1 MPLPFF
7 ERDVLG
13 SSKSTD
19 WVCASSTLF
28 GVEVAEAAQ
37 AVCKLIA
44 GGKALSGQLLLA
56 SSTHE
61 ALLMPWLLPVGN
73 ASCSDSLLALDTLHG
88 KLLFIAGYT
97 KVLIVLRDEA
107 LCPNRLLAAVADK
120 AGLVPAVALVFHL
133 PSTWHNSL
141 LALITFGRVFI
152 GVAVSTKQM
161 FLFCSKRF
169 VHQ

>member
-1 MPLPFF
+1 MPLSFF
-7 ERDVLG
+7 KRDVLG
-13 SSKSTD
+13 SSESTD

-28 GVEVAEAAQ
+28 GVQVAEAAQ
-37 AVCKLIA
+37 AVCKLIP

-56 SSTHE
+56 RSTHK

-73 ASCSDSLLALDTLHG
+73 ASCGDSLLALDTLHG
-88 KLLFIAGYT
+88 KLLFIAGDT

-107 LCPNRLLAAVADK
+107 LCPNRLLAVAADK

-141 LALITFGRVFI
+141 LALITFGRVFV
-152 GVAVSTKQM
+152 GVAVSTK
-161 FLFCSKRF
+161 
-169 VHQ
+169 

>member
-7 ERDVLG
+7 KGDVLG

-19 WVCASSTLF
+19 WVCAPSTLL

-37 AVCKLIA
+37 AICRLIP
-44 GGKALSGQLLLA
+44 GGKTLSRQLLLA
-56 SSTHE
+56 SSTNE
-61 ALLMPWLLPVGN
+61 AFLVPWLLLVSDT
-73 ASCSDSLLALDTLHG
+73 SCRDSLLALDALHG

-97 KVLIVLRDEA
+97 KVLIVLRNET
-107 LCPNRLLAAVADK
+107 LCPNRLLAAVADE
-120 AGLVPAVALVFHL
+120 ARLMPAVALVFHL
-133 PSTWHNSL
+133 PSTWHNSF

-152 GVAVSTKQM
+152 GVAIGTKEM
-161 FLFCSKRF
+161 FLFRSKRF